1 MKHLKNI
8 ALASVLCAGT
18 CLSAEGQ
25 TVPPA
30 IPSDPEIE
38 ANIQNWLKKMTI
50 EEKIGQMCEITIDVV
65 TDFEAS
71 QKDGFTLDKAK
82 LDTVIG
88 KYKVGSLLNVPLSI
102 AQPKEKWAEAIRQI
116 QELSMK
122 EIGIP
127 CIYGVDQIHGTT
139 YTLDGTLFPQGVNM
153 GATFNRDLVKRE
165 AEISA
170 YETKA
175 GCIPWT
181 YAPVVDLGR
190 DPRWSRMWENYGED
204 CYVNAE
210 MGKASVIGFQG
221 EDPNHIGKYN
231 VAACM
236 KHYMGYGVPV
246 SGKDRTPSSISR
258 SDMRE
263 KHFAPYLAAVRQGAL
278 SVMVNSGVDNGMP
291 FHANREYLT
300 QWLKEDLNWDGLV
313 VTDWADI
320 NNLCTRDHI
329 AATKKEAI
337 KIAINA
343 GIDMSMVPYEVSFCD
358 YLKELVEEGEVPM
371 SRIDD
376 AVARVLRL
384 KYRLGLFDKPYWSTG
399 DYPEFGSKE
408 FADVALQAAEE
419 SEVLLKNEGGIL
431 PLAKGKKILLAGPN
445 ANSMRCLNGGWS
457 YSWQGHRADE
467 CAQAYNTIY
476 EALCNKFGKE
486 NIIYEPGVTY
496 APYKNDNWW
505 EENTP
510 EIDKSVAAAQN
521 ADVII
526 ACIGENSYCET
537 PGNLTDLNLSMNQQN
552 LVKALAA
559 TGKPVILILNEG
571 RPRLIK
577 DIEPLAK
584 AVINVML
591 PGNYGGDALANLLAG
606 DANFSGKMPYTY
618 PKHINALATYDY
630 KPCENIG
637 QMGGNYNYDSVMDI
651 QWPFGFGLSYT
662 TYKYSNLKVDKAQFT
677 ADDELTF
684 TVDVTNTGSVAGKES
699 VLLYSKDLVASSTPD
714 NIRLRNFEK
723 ISLNPGETKTVTMKL
738 KGSDLAFVN
747 YYGKWTLE
755 KGDFKVKCGDQWID
769 LQCTQ
774 TKVWDTPNR

>member
-1 MKHLKNI
+1 MTT
-8 ALASVLCAGT
+8 VMCAGT
-18 CLSAEGQ
+18 IASAVGQ
-25 TVPPA
+25 TAPA
-30 IPSDPEIE
+30 IPSDPVIE
-38 ANIQNWLKKMTI
+38 ANIQQWLKKMTL

-65 TDFEAS
+65 TDFEKS
-71 QKDGFTLDKAK
+71 RDGFTLSEAM

-88 KYKVGSLLNVPLSI
+88 KYKVGSLLNVPLSV
-102 AQPKEKWAEAIRQI
+102 AQKKEVWAKAIRQI
-116 QELSMK
+116 QEKSIK

-127 CIYGVDQIHGTT
+127 CIYGVDEIHGTT

-153 GATFNRDLVKRE
+153 GATFNRALVRRG

-175 GCIPWT
+175 SCVPWT

-190 DPRWSRMWENYGED
+190 DPRWPRMWENYGED
-204 CYVNAE
+204 AYLNTV
-210 MGKASVIGFQG
+210 MGVEAVLGFQG
-221 EDPNHIGKYN
+221 SDPNHIGRYN
-231 VAACM
+231 VAACV

-246 SGKDRTPSSISR
+246 SGKDRTPSAIPR
-258 SDMRE
+258 SELRE
-263 KHFAPYLAAVRQGAL
+263 KHFAPYLAAIRAGAL
-278 SVMVNSGVDNGMP
+278 SVMVNSAVDNGMP
-291 FHANREYLT
+291 FHANKELLT
-300 QWLKEDLNWDGLV
+300 DWLKRDLNWDGLI

-343 GIDMSMVPYEVSFCD
+343 GIDMSMVPYETSFCT

-384 KYRLGLFDKPYWSTG
+384 KYRLGLFDNPYW
-399 DYPEFGSKE
+399 DIAEYDKFGSPE
-408 FADVALQAAEE
+408 HADGALCAAEE
-419 SEVLLKNEGGIL
+419 SEVLLKNDGNLL
-431 PLAKGKKILLAGPN
+431 PLKQGTKILLAGPN

-467 CAQAYNTIY
+467 FAGAYNTIY
-476 EALCNKFGKE
+476 EALCNKFGKD
-486 NIIYEPGVTY
+486 NITYEPGVTY

-505 EENTP
+505 EENP
-510 EIDKSVAAAQN
+510 AEIEKAVAAAAN

-537 PGNLTDLNLSMNQQN
+537 PGNLNDLTLSANQRN

-559 TGKPVILILNEG
+559 TGKPVILVLNEG
-571 RPRLIK
+571 RPRIIN

-584 AVINVML
+584 AVVHVML

-606 DANFSGKMPYTY
+606 DVNFSGKLPYTY
-618 PKHINALATYDY
+618 PKYINSLATYDY
-630 KPCENIG
+630 KPCENVG
-637 QMGGNYNYDSVMDI
+637 QMAGNYNYDAVMDV

-662 TYKYSNLKVDKAQFT
+662 SYAYSNLKVDKSSFAPGDVIT
-677 ADDELTF
+677 VS
-684 TVDVTNTGSVAGKES
+684 VDVTNTGSVEGKES
-699 VLLYSKDLVASSTPD
+699 VLLYSSDLVASSTPD
-714 NIRLRNFEK
+714 IKRLRGFDK
-723 ISLNPGETKTVTMKL
+723 ISLKPGETKTVTLKL
-738 KGSDLAFVN
+738 AADDLAFVG
-747 YYGKWTLE
+747 YDGLWRLE
-755 KGDFKVKCGDQWID
+755 KGDFVLACGGKTVTVT
-769 LQCTQ
+769 CTD
-774 TKVWDTPNR
+774 TKVWNTPNR

>member
-1 MKHLKNI
+1 MNNI
-8 ALASVLCAGT
+8 RNLAMASMVCAGS
-18 CLSAEGQ
+18 LAGMAQ
-25 TVPPA
+25 PAPA
-30 IPSDPEIE
+30 ISADPVIE
-38 ANIQNWLKKMTI
+38 AHIQEWLKKMTL
-50 EEKIGQMCEITIDVV
+50 EEKIGQMCEITVDVV
-65 TDFEAS
+65 TDFPGS
-71 QKDGFTLDKAK
+71 KDGFKLSEAM

-88 KYKVGSLLNVPLSI
+88 KYKVGSILNVPLSV
-102 AQPKEKWAEAIRQI
+102 AQKKEVWEAAIKQI
-116 QELSMK
+116 QEKSMK

-153 GATFNRDLVKRE
+153 GATFNRSLVRRG

-190 DPRWSRMWENYGED
+190 DPRWPRMWENYGED

-210 MGKASVIGFQG
+210 MGVEAVKGFQG
-221 EDPNHIGKYN
+221 DDPNHIGEYN

-263 KHFAPYLAAVRQGAL
+263 KHFAPFLAAVRAGAL
-278 SVMVNSGVDNGMP
+278 SVMVNSGVDNCMP
-291 FHANREYLT
+291 FHANRELLT
-300 QWLKEDLNWDGLV
+300 EWLKEDLNWDGMI

-329 AATKKEAI
+329 AATKKEAV

-358 YLKELVEEGEVPM
+358 YLKELVQEGEVPM

-384 KYRLGLFDKPYWSTG
+384 KYRLGLFENPYW
-399 DYPEFGSKE
+399 DIKKYDKFGSKE
-408 FADVALQAAEE
+408 FAAEALQAAEE
-419 SEVLLKNEGGIL
+419 SEVLLKNEGNIL
-431 PLAKGKKILLAGPN
+431 PLAKGIKILLAGPN

-467 CAQAYNTIY
+467 FAGAYNTIY
-476 EALCNKFGKE
+476 EALCNKYGKE

-505 EENTP
+505 EENQP
-510 EIDKSVAAAQN
+510 EIEKSVAAASR

-537 PGNLTDLNLSMNQQN
+537 PGNLSNLTMSENQRN

-559 TGKPVILILNEG
+559 TGKPVILILNQG
-571 RPRLIK
+571 RPRIIS
-577 DIEPLAK
+577 DIVPLAK

-606 DANFSGKMPYTY
+606 DANFSGKMPFTY
-618 PKHINALATYDY
+618 PKYINALANYDY
-630 KPCENIG
+630 KPCENMG
-637 QMGGNYNYDSVMDI
+637 QMGGNYNYDSVMDV
-651 QWPFGFGLSYT
+651 QWNFGDGLSYT
-662 TYKYSNLKVDKAQFT
+662 TYNYSNLKIDKTSFT
-677 ADDELTF
+677 ADDVLTVS
-684 TVDVTNTGSVAGKES
+684 VDVTNTGKVAGKES

-723 ISLNPGETKTVTMKL
+723 VALNPGETKTVTMQL
-738 KGSDLAFVN
+738 KGSDLAFVG
-747 YYGKWTLE
+747 YDGKWRLE
-755 KGDFKVKCGDQWID
+755 KGDFTIKCGGQTLDIN
-769 LQCTQ
+769 CTE

>member
-1 MKHLKNI
+1 MNNI
-8 ALASVLCAGT
+8 RNLAMASMVCAGS
-18 CLSAEGQ
+18 LAGMAQ
-25 TVPPA
+25 PAPA
-30 IPSDPEIE
+30 ISADPVIE
-38 ANIQNWLKKMTI
+38 AHIQEWLKKMTL
-50 EEKIGQMCEITIDVV
+50 EEKIGQMCEITVDVV
-65 TDFEAS
+65 TDFPGS
-71 QKDGFTLDKAK
+71 KDGFKLSEAM

-88 KYKVGSLLNVPLSI
+88 KYKVGSILNVPLSV
-102 AQPKEKWAEAIRQI
+102 AQKKEVWAAAIKQI
-116 QELSMK
+116 QEKSMK

-153 GATFNRDLVKRE
+153 GATFNRSLVRRG

-190 DPRWSRMWENYGED
+190 DPRWPRMWENYGED

-210 MGKASVIGFQG
+210 MGKASVKGFQG
-221 EDPNHIGKYN
+221 DDPNHIGEYN

-263 KHFAPYLAAVRQGAL
+263 KHFAPFLAAVRAGAL

-291 FHANREYLT
+291 FHANRELLT
-300 QWLKEDLNWDGLV
+300 EWLKEDLNWDGMI

-329 AATKKEAI
+329 AATKKEAV

-358 YLKELVEEGEVPM
+358 YLKELVQEGEVPM

-384 KYRLGLFDKPYWSTG
+384 KYRLGLFENPYW
-399 DYPEFGSKE
+399 DIKKYNKFGSEE
-408 FADVALQAAEE
+408 FARVALQAAEE
-419 SEVLLKNEGGIL
+419 SEVLLKNEGNIL
-431 PLAKGKKILLAGPN
+431 PLAKGTKILLAGPN

-457 YSWQGHRADE
+457 YSWQGHLADQ
-467 CAQAYNTIY
+467 CAGAYNTIY
-476 EALCNKFGKE
+476 ESLCNKYGKE

-505 EENTP
+505 EENQP
-510 EIDKSVAAAQN
+510 EIEKSVAAASR

-537 PGNLTDLNLSMNQQN
+537 PGNLTNLTMSENQRN

-559 TGKPVILILNEG
+559 TGKPVILILNQG
-571 RPRLIK
+571 RPRIIN
-577 DIEPLAK
+577 DIVPLAK
-584 AVINVML
+584 AVVNVML
-591 PGNYGGDALANLLAG
+591 PSNYGGDALANLLAG
-606 DANFSGKMPYTY
+606 DANFSAKMPFTY
-618 PKHINALATYDY
+618 PKYINALANYDY
-630 KPCENIG
+630 KPCENMG
-637 QMGGNYNYDSVMDI
+637 QMGGNYNYDSVMDV
-651 QWPFGFGLSYT
+651 QWNFGDGLSYT
-662 TYKYSNLKVDKAQFT
+662 TYNYSNLKIDKTSFT
-677 ADDELTF
+677 ADDVLTVS
-684 TVDVTNTGSVAGKES
+684 VDVTNTGKVAGKES

-723 ISLNPGETKTVTMKL
+723 IELNPGETKTVTMQL
-738 KGSDLAFVN
+738 KGSDLAFVG
-747 YYGKWTLE
+747 YDGKWRLE
-755 KGDFKVKCGDQWID
+755 KGDFTIKCGGQTLDIN
-769 LQCTQ
+769 CTE

>member
-384 KYRLGLFDKPYWSTG
+384 KYRLGLFDKPYWSTE
-399 DYPEFGSKE
+399 DYPKFGSEE
-408 FADVALQAAEE
+408 FAKVALQAAEE
-419 SEVLLKNEGGIL
+419 SEVLLKNEEGIL

-537 PGNLTDLNLSMNQQN
+537 PGNLTDLELSANQQN
-552 LVKALAA
+552 LVKALAE

-606 DANFSGKMPYTY
+606 DANFSAKMPYTY
-618 PKHINALATYDY
+618 PRHINALATYDY

-723 ISLNPGETKTVTMKL
+723 VSLNPGETKTVTIKL

>member
-1 MKHLKNI
+1 MKNFKKL
-8 ALASVLCAGT
+8 ALASVLCTGVCLTAG
-18 CLSAEGQ
+18 GQ
-25 TVPPA
+25 KPAPA
-30 IPSDPEIE
+30 IPSDPVIE
-38 ANIQNWLKKMTI
+38 AHIQKWLKKMTL

-65 TDFEAS
+65 SDFEAS
-71 QKDGFTLDKAK
+71 KKNGFTLNPAM

-88 KYKVGSLLNVPLSI
+88 KYKVGSLLNVPLSV
-102 AQPKEKWAEAIRQI
+102 AQKKEKWAEAIKQI
-116 QELSMK
+116 QDLSMK

-139 YTLDGTLFPQGVNM
+139 YTLDGTMFPQGINM
-153 GATFNRDLVKRE
+153 GAAFNRELTEK
-165 AEISA
+165 AAAISA

-210 MGKASVIGFQG
+210 MGKASVRGFQG
-221 EDPNHIGKYN
+221 SDPNHIGEYN

-263 KHFAPYLAAVRQGAL
+263 KHFAPFLAAIRQGAL
-278 SVMVNSGVDNGMP
+278 SVMVNSGVDNGIP
-291 FHANREYLT
+291 FHANRELLT
-300 QWLKEDLNWDGLV
+300 EWLKEDLNWDGMI

-329 AATKKEAI
+329 AATKKEAV

-358 YLKELVEEGEVPM
+358 YLKELVLEGEVPM

-384 KYRLGLFDKPYWSTG
+384 KYRLGLFENPYW
-399 DYPEFGSKE
+399 DIKKYNKFGSEE
-408 FADVALQAAEE
+408 FARVALQAAEE
-419 SEVLLKNEGGIL
+419 SEVLLKNEGNIL
-431 PLAKGKKILLAGPN
+431 PLAKGTKILLAGPN

-457 YSWQGHRADE
+457 YSWQGHLADQ
-467 CAQAYNTIY
+467 CAGVYNTIY
-476 EALCNKFGKE
+476 ESLCNKYGKE

-505 EENTP
+505 EENQP
-510 EIDKSVAAAQN
+510 EIEKSVAAASR

-537 PGNLTDLNLSMNQQN
+537 PGNLTNLTMSENQRN

-559 TGKPVILILNEG
+559 TGKPVILILNQG
-571 RPRLIK
+571 RPRIIN
-577 DIEPLAK
+577 DIVPLAK

-606 DANFSGKMPYTY
+606 DANFSGKMPFTY
-618 PKHINALATYDY
+618 PKYINALANYDY
-630 KPCENIG
+630 KPCENMG
-637 QMGGNYNYDSVMDI
+637 QMGGNYNYDSVMDV
-651 QWPFGFGLSYT
+651 QWNFGDGLSYT
-662 TYKYSNLKVDKAQFT
+662 TYNYSNLKIDKTSFT
-677 ADDELTF
+677 ADDVLTVS
-684 TVDVTNTGSVAGKES
+684 VDVTNTGKVAGKES

-723 ISLNPGETKTVTMKL
+723 IELNPGETKTVTMQL
-738 KGSDLAFVN
+738 KGSDLAFVG
-747 YYGKWTLE
+747 YDGKWRLE
-755 KGDFKVKCGDQWID
+755 KGDFKLKCGNQWTDI
-769 LQCTQ
+769 QCSE
-774 TKVWDTPNR
+774 TKIWDTPNK

>member
-1 MKHLKNI
+1 MKNFKKL
-8 ALASVLCAGT
+8 ALASVLCTGV
-18 CLSAEGQ
+18 CLTSGGQ
-25 TVPPA
+25 KPAPA
-30 IPSDPEIE
+30 IPSDPVIE
-38 ANIQNWLKKMTI
+38 AHIQEWLKKMTL

-65 TDFEAS
+65 SDFEAS
-71 QKDGFTLDKAK
+71 KKNGFTLNPAM

-88 KYKVGSLLNVPLSI
+88 KYKVGSLLNVPLSV
-102 AQPKEKWAEAIRQI
+102 AQKKEKWAEAIKQI
-116 QELSMK
+116 QDLSMK

-139 YTLDGTLFPQGVNM
+139 YTLDGTMFPQGINM
-153 GATFNRDLVKRE
+153 GAAFNRELTEK
-165 AEISA
+165 AAAISA

-210 MGKASVIGFQG
+210 MGKASVRGFQG
-221 EDPNHIGKYN
+221 SDPNHIGEYN

-263 KHFAPYLAAVRQGAL
+263 KHFAPFLAAIRQGAL
-278 SVMVNSGVDNGMP
+278 SVMVNSGVDNGVP
-291 FHANREYLT
+291 FHANRELLT
-300 QWLKEDLNWDGLV
+300 EWLKEDLNWDGMI

-329 AATKKEAI
+329 AATKKEAV

-358 YLKELVEEGEVPM
+358 YLKELVQEGEVPM

-384 KYRLGLFDKPYWSTG
+384 KYRLGLFENPYW
-399 DYPEFGSKE
+399 DIKKYNKFGSEE
-408 FADVALQAAEE
+408 FARVALQAAEE
-419 SEVLLKNEGGIL
+419 SEVLLKNEGNIL
-431 PLAKGKKILLAGPN
+431 PLAKGTKILLAGPN

-457 YSWQGHRADE
+457 YSWQGHLADQ
-467 CAQAYNTIY
+467 CAGAYNTIY
-476 EALCNKFGKE
+476 ESLCNKYGKE

-505 EENTP
+505 EENQP
-510 EIDKSVAAAQN
+510 EIEKSVAAASR

-537 PGNLTDLNLSMNQQN
+537 PGNLTNLTMSENQRN

-559 TGKPVILILNEG
+559 TGKPVILILNQG
-571 RPRLIK
+571 RPRIIN
-577 DIEPLAK
+577 DIVPLAK
-584 AVINVML
+584 AVVNVML
-591 PGNYGGDALANLLAG
+591 PSNYGGDALANLLAG
-606 DANFSGKMPYTY
+606 DANFSGKMPFTY
-618 PKHINALATYDY
+618 PKYINALANYDY
-630 KPCENIG
+630 KPCENMG
-637 QMGGNYNYDSVMDI
+637 QMGGNYNYDSVMDV
-651 QWPFGFGLSYT
+651 QWEFGFGLSYT
-662 TYKYSNLKVDKAQFT
+662 TYSYSNLKVDKTSFT
-677 ADDELTF
+677 ADDVLTVS
-684 TVDVTNTGSVAGKES
+684 VDVTNTGKVAGKES

-723 ISLNPGETKTVTMKL
+723 IELNPGETKTVTMQL
-738 KGSDLAFVN
+738 KGSDLAFVG
-747 YYGKWTLE
+747 YDGKWRLE
-755 KGDFKVKCGDQWID
+755 KGDFKLKCGNQWTDI
-769 LQCTQ
+769 QCSE
-774 TKVWDTPNR
+774 TKVWDTPNK

>member
-1 MKHLKNI
+1 
-8 ALASVLCAGT
+8 
-18 CLSAEGQ
+18 
-25 TVPPA
+25 
-30 IPSDPEIE
+30 
-38 ANIQNWLKKMTI
+38 
-50 EEKIGQMCEITIDVV
+50 
-65 TDFEAS
+65 
-71 QKDGFTLDKAK
+71 
-82 LDTVIG
+82 
-88 KYKVGSLLNVPLSI
+88 
-102 AQPKEKWAEAIRQI
+102 
-116 QELSMK
+116 
-122 EIGIP
+122 
-127 CIYGVDQIHGTT
+127 
-139 YTLDGTLFPQGVNM
+139 
-153 GATFNRDLVKRE
+153 
-165 AEISA
+165 
-170 YETKA
+170 
-175 GCIPWT
+175 
-181 YAPVVDLGR
+181 
-190 DPRWSRMWENYGED
+190 
-204 CYVNAE
+204 
-210 MGKASVIGFQG
+210 
-221 EDPNHIGKYN
+221 
-231 VAACM
+231 
-236 KHYMGYGVPV
+236 
-246 SGKDRTPSSISR
+246 
-258 SDMRE
+258 MRE
-263 KHFAPYLAAVRQGAL
+263 KHFAPYLEAVRQGAL

-291 FHANREYLT
+291 FHANKEYLT
-300 QWLKEDLNWDGLV
+300 KWLKEDLNWDGMI

-329 AATKKEAI
+329 AASKKEAI

-384 KYRLGLFDKPYWSTG
+384 KYRLGLFDKPYWSTE
-399 DYPEFGSKE
+399 DYPKFGSEE
-408 FADVALQAAEE
+408 FAQVALQAAEE

-510 EIDKSVAAAQN
+510 EIEKSVEAARN

-526 ACIGENSYCET
+526 VCIGENSYCET
-537 PGNLTDLNLSMNQQN
+537 PGNLTDLNLSTNQQN
-552 LVKALAA
+552 LVKALAE
-559 TGKPVILILNEG
+559 TGKPIILILNEG

-584 AVINVML
+584 AVVNIML

-606 DANFSGKMPYTY
+606 DANFSAKMPYTY

-662 TYKYSNLKVDKAQFT
+662 TYKYSNLKVDKPQFT
-677 ADDELTF
+677 ANDVLTF
-684 TVDVTNTGSVAGKES
+684 SVDVTNTGSMAGKES

-723 ISLNPGETKTVTMKL
+723 ISLNPGETKTVTMTL

-747 YYGKWTLE
+747 YYGQWTLE

-774 TKVWDTPNR
+774 TKVWDTPNK

>member
-1 MKHLKNI
+1 MYWCLPDSRRTK
-8 ALASVLCAGT
+8 AG
-18 CLSAEGQ
+18 SGYS
-25 TVPPA
+25 
-30 IPSDPEIE
+30 SDPVIE
-38 ANIQNWLKKMTI
+38 AHIQEWLKKMTL

-65 TDFEAS
+65 SDFEAS
-71 QKDGFTLDKAK
+71 KKNGFTLNPAM

-88 KYKVGSLLNVPLSI
+88 KYKVGSLLNVPLSV
-102 AQPKEKWAEAIRQI
+102 AQKKEKWAEAIKQI
-116 QELSMK
+116 QDLSMK

-139 YTLDGTLFPQGVNM
+139 YTLDGTMFPQGINM
-153 GATFNRDLVKRE
+153 GAAFNRELTEK
-165 AEISA
+165 AAAISA

-210 MGKASVIGFQG
+210 MGKASVRGFQG
-221 EDPNHIGKYN
+221 SDPNHIGEYN

-263 KHFAPYLAAVRQGAL
+263 KHFAPFLAAIRQGAL
-278 SVMVNSGVDNGMP
+278 SVMVNSGVDNGIP
-291 FHANREYLT
+291 FHANRELLT
-300 QWLKEDLNWDGLV
+300 EWLKEDLNWDGMI

-329 AATKKEAI
+329 AATKKEAV

-358 YLKELVEEGEVPM
+358 YLKELVQEGEVPM

-384 KYRLGLFDKPYWSTG
+384 KYRLGLFENPYW
-399 DYPEFGSKE
+399 DIKKYNKFGSEE
-408 FADVALQAAEE
+408 FARVALQAAEE
-419 SEVLLKNEGGIL
+419 SEVLLKNEGNIL
-431 PLAKGKKILLAGPN
+431 PLAKGTKILLAGPN

-457 YSWQGHRADE
+457 YSWQGHLADQ
-467 CAQAYNTIY
+467 CAGAYNTIY
-476 EALCNKFGKE
+476 ESLCNKYGKE

-505 EENTP
+505 EENQP
-510 EIDKSVAAAQN
+510 EIEKSVAAASR

-537 PGNLTDLNLSMNQQN
+537 PGNLTNLTMSENQRN

-559 TGKPVILILNEG
+559 TGKPVILILNQG
-571 RPRLIK
+571 RPRIIN
-577 DIEPLAK
+577 DIVPLAK
-584 AVINVML
+584 AVVNVML
-591 PGNYGGDALANLLAG
+591 PSNYGGDALANLLAG
-606 DANFSGKMPYTY
+606 DANFSGKMPFTY
-618 PKHINALATYDY
+618 PKHINALANYDY
-630 KPCENIG
+630 KPCENMG
-637 QMGGNYNYDSVMDI
+637 QMGGNYNYDSVMDV
-651 QWPFGFGLSYT
+651 QWEFGFGLSYT
-662 TYKYSNLKVDKAQFT
+662 TYSYSNLKVDKTSFT
-677 ADDELTF
+677 ADDVLTVS
-684 TVDVTNTGSVAGKES
+684 VDVTNTGKVAGKES

-723 ISLNPGETKTVTMKL
+723 IELNPGETKTVTMQL
-738 KGSDLAFVN
+738 KGSDLAFVG
-747 YYGKWTLE
+747 YDGKWRLE
-755 KGDFKVKCGDQWID
+755 TGDFKLKCGNQWTDI
-769 LQCTQ
+769 QCSE
-774 TKVWDTPNR
+774 TKVWDTPNK

>member
-1 MKHLKNI
+1 MTT
-8 ALASVLCAGT
+8 VMCAGAIA
-18 CLSAEGQ
+18 SAVGQ
-25 TVPPA
+25 TAPA
-30 IPSDPEIE
+30 IPSDPVIE
-38 ANIQNWLKKMTI
+38 ANIQQWLKKMTL

-65 TDFEAS
+65 TDFEKS
-71 QKDGFTLDKAK
+71 RDGFTLSEAM

-88 KYKVGSLLNVPLSI
+88 KYKVGSLLNVPLSV
-102 AQPKEKWAEAIRQI
+102 AQKKEVWAKAIRQI
-116 QELSMK
+116 QEKSMK

-127 CIYGVDQIHGTT
+127 CIYGVDEIHGTT

-153 GATFNRDLVKRE
+153 GATFNRALVRRG

-175 GCIPWT
+175 SCVPWT

-190 DPRWSRMWENYGED
+190 DPRWPRMWENYGED
-204 CYVNAE
+204 AYLNTV
-210 MGKASVIGFQG
+210 MGVEAVLGFQG
-221 EDPNHIGKYN
+221 SDPNHIGRYN
-231 VAACM
+231 VAACV

-246 SGKDRTPSSISR
+246 SGKDRTPSAIPR
-258 SDMRE
+258 SELRE
-263 KHFAPYLAAVRQGAL
+263 KHFAPYLAAIRAGAL
-278 SVMVNSGVDNGMP
+278 SVMVNSAVDNGMP
-291 FHANREYLT
+291 FHANKELLT
-300 QWLKEDLNWDGLV
+300 DWLKRDLNWDGLI

-343 GIDMSMVPYEVSFCD
+343 GIDMSMVPYETSFCT

-384 KYRLGLFDKPYWSTG
+384 KYRLGLFDNPYW
-399 DYPEFGSKE
+399 DIAEYDKFGSPE
-408 FADVALQAAEE
+408 HAAEALRAAEE
-419 SEVLLKNEGGIL
+419 SEVLLKNDGNLL
-431 PLAKGKKILLAGPN
+431 PLKQGTKILLAGPN

-467 CAQAYNTIY
+467 FAGAYNTIY
-476 EALCNKFGKE
+476 EALCNKFGKD
-486 NIIYEPGVTY
+486 NITYEPGVTY

-505 EENTP
+505 EENP
-510 EIDKSVAAAQN
+510 AEIEKAVAAAAN

-537 PGNLTDLNLSMNQQN
+537 PGNLNDLTLSANQRN

-559 TGKPVILILNEG
+559 TGKPVILVLNEG
-571 RPRLIK
+571 RPRIIN

-584 AVINVML
+584 AVVHVML

-606 DANFSGKMPYTY
+606 DVNFSGKLPYTY
-618 PKHINALATYDY
+618 PKYINSLATYDY
-630 KPCENIG
+630 KPCENVG
-637 QMGGNYNYDSVMDI
+637 QMAGNYNYDAVMDV

-662 TYKYSNLKVDKAQFT
+662 SYAYSNLKVDKYSFAPGDVIT
-677 ADDELTF
+677 VS
-684 TVDVTNTGSVAGKES
+684 VDVTNTGSVEGKES
-699 VLLYSKDLVASSTPD
+699 VLLYSSDLVASSTPD
-714 NIRLRNFEK
+714 IKRLRGFDK
-723 ISLNPGETKTVTMKL
+723 ISLKPGETKTVTLKL
-738 KGSDLAFVN
+738 AADDLAFVG
-747 YYGKWTLE
+747 YDGLWRLE
-755 KGDFKVKCGDQWID
+755 KGDFVLACGGKTVTVT
-769 LQCTQ
+769 CTD
-774 TKVWDTPNR
+774 TKVWNTPNR

>member
-1 MKHLKNI
+1 MTT
-8 ALASVLCAGT
+8 VMCAGAIA
-18 CLSAEGQ
+18 SAVGQ
-25 TVPPA
+25 TAPA
-30 IPSDPEIE
+30 IPSDPVIE
-38 ANIQNWLKKMTI
+38 ANIQQWLKKMTL

-65 TDFEAS
+65 TDFEKS
-71 QKDGFTLDKAK
+71 RDGFTLSEAM

-88 KYKVGSLLNVPLSI
+88 KYKVGSLLNVPLSV
-102 AQPKEKWAEAIRQI
+102 AQKKKVWAKAIRQI
-116 QELSMK
+116 QEKSMK

-127 CIYGVDQIHGTT
+127 CIYGVDEIHGTT

-153 GATFNRDLVKRE
+153 GATFNRTLVRRG

-175 GCIPWT
+175 SCVPWT

-190 DPRWSRMWENYGED
+190 DPRWPRMWENYGED
-204 CYVNAE
+204 AYLNTV
-210 MGKASVIGFQG
+210 MGVEAVLGFQG
-221 EDPNHIGKYN
+221 SDPNHIGRYN
-231 VAACM
+231 VAACV

-246 SGKDRTPSSISR
+246 SGKDRTPSAIPR
-258 SDMRE
+258 SELRE
-263 KHFAPYLAAVRQGAL
+263 KHFAPYLAAIRAGAL
-278 SVMVNSGVDNGMP
+278 SVMVNSAVDNGMP
-291 FHANREYLT
+291 FHANKELLT
-300 QWLKEDLNWDGLV
+300 DWLKRDLNWDGLI

-343 GIDMSMVPYEVSFCD
+343 GIDMSMVPYETSFCT

-384 KYRLGLFDKPYWSTG
+384 KYRLGLFDNPYW
-399 DYPEFGSKE
+399 DIAEYDKFGSPE
-408 FADVALQAAEE
+408 HAAEALRAAEE
-419 SEVLLKNEGGIL
+419 SEVLLKNDGNLL
-431 PLAKGKKILLAGPN
+431 PLKQGTKILLAGPN

-467 CAQAYNTIY
+467 FAGAYNTIY
-476 EALCNKFGKE
+476 EALCNKFGKD
-486 NIIYEPGVTY
+486 NITYEPGVTY

-505 EENTP
+505 EENP
-510 EIDKSVAAAQN
+510 VEIEKAVAAAAN

-537 PGNLTDLNLSMNQQN
+537 PGNLNDLTLSANQRN

-559 TGKPVILILNEG
+559 TGKPVILVLNEG
-571 RPRLIK
+571 RPRIIN

-584 AVINVML
+584 AVVHVML

-606 DANFSGKMPYTY
+606 DVNFSGKLPYTY
-618 PKHINALATYDY
+618 PKYINSLATYDY
-630 KPCENIG
+630 KPCENVG
-637 QMGGNYNYDSVMDI
+637 QMAGNYNYDAVMDV

-662 TYKYSNLKVDKAQFT
+662 SYAYSNLKVDKSSFAPGDVIT
-677 ADDELTF
+677 VS
-684 TVDVTNTGSVAGKES
+684 VDVTNTGSVEGKES
-699 VLLYSKDLVASSTPD
+699 VLLYSSDLVASSTPD
-714 NIRLRNFEK
+714 IKRLRGFDK
-723 ISLNPGETKTVTMKL
+723 ISLKPGETKTVTLKL
-738 KGSDLAFVN
+738 AADDLAFVG
-747 YYGKWTLE
+747 YDGLWRLE
-755 KGDFKVKCGDQWID
+755 KGDFVLACGGKTVTVT
-769 LQCTQ
+769 CTD
-774 TKVWDTPNR
+774 TKVWNTPNR

>member
-1 MKHLKNI
+1 MKNFKKL
-8 ALASVLCAGT
+8 ALASVLCTGVCLTAG
-18 CLSAEGQ
+18 GQ
-25 TVPPA
+25 KPAPA
-30 IPSDPEIE
+30 IPSDPVIE
-38 ANIQNWLKKMTI
+38 AHIQEWLKKMTL

-65 TDFEAS
+65 SDFEAS
-71 QKDGFTLDKAK
+71 KKNGFTLNPAM

-88 KYKVGSLLNVPLSI
+88 KYKVGSLLNVPLSV
-102 AQPKEKWAEAIRQI
+102 AQKKEKWAEAIKQI
-116 QELSMK
+116 QDLSMK

-139 YTLDGTLFPQGVNM
+139 YTLDGTMFPQGINM
-153 GATFNRDLVKRE
+153 GAAFNRELTEK
-165 AEISA
+165 AAAISA

-210 MGKASVIGFQG
+210 MGKASVRGFQG
-221 EDPNHIGKYN
+221 SDPNHIGEYN

-263 KHFAPYLAAVRQGAL
+263 KHFAPFLAAIRQEAL

-291 FHANREYLT
+291 FHANRELLT
-300 QWLKEDLNWDGLV
+300 EWLKEDLNWDGMI

-329 AATKKEAI
+329 AATKKEAV

-358 YLKELVEEGEVPM
+358 YLKELVQEGEVPM

-384 KYRLGLFDKPYWSTG
+384 KYRLGLFENPYW
-399 DYPEFGSKE
+399 DIKKYDKFGSKE
-408 FADVALQAAEE
+408 FAAEALQAAEE
-419 SEVLLKNEGGIL
+419 SEVLLKNEGNIL
-431 PLAKGKKILLAGPN
+431 PLAKGTKILLAGPN

-467 CAQAYNTIY
+467 FAGAYNTIY
-476 EALCNKFGKE
+476 EALCNKYGKE

-505 EENTP
+505 EENQP
-510 EIDKSVAAAQN
+510 EIEKSVAAASR

-537 PGNLTDLNLSMNQQN
+537 PGNLTNLTMSENQRN

-559 TGKPVILILNEG
+559 TGKPVILILNQG
-571 RPRLIK
+571 RPRIIN
-577 DIEPLAK
+577 DIVPLAK
-584 AVINVML
+584 AVVNVML
-591 PGNYGGDALANLLAG
+591 PSNYGGDALANLLAG
-606 DANFSGKMPYTY
+606 DANFSGKMPFTY
-618 PKHINALATYDY
+618 PKQINALANYDY
-630 KPCENIG
+630 KPCENMG
-637 QMGGNYNYDSVMDI
+637 QMGGNYNYDSVMDV
-651 QWPFGFGLSYT
+651 QWEFGFGLSYT
-662 TYKYSNLKVDKAQFT
+662 TYSYSNLKVDKTSFT
-677 ADDELTF
+677 ADDVLT
-684 TVDVTNTGSVAGKES
+684 VSVAVTNTGKVTGKES

-723 ISLNPGETKTVTMKL
+723 IELNPGETKTVTMQL
-738 KGSDLAFVN
+738 KGSDLAFVG
-747 YYGKWTLE
+747 YDGKWRLE
-755 KGDFKVKCGDQWID
+755 KGDFKLKCGNQWTDI
-769 LQCTQ
+769 QCSE
-774 TKVWDTPNR
+774 TKVWDTPNK

>member
-1 MKHLKNI
+1 MKNFKKL
-8 ALASVLCAGT
+8 ALASVLCTGV
-18 CLSAEGQ
+18 CLTVGGQ
-25 TVPPA
+25 KPAPA
-30 IPSDPEIE
+30 IPSDPVIE
-38 ANIQNWLKKMTI
+38 AHIQEWLKKMTL

-65 TDFEAS
+65 SDFEAS
-71 QKDGFTLDKAK
+71 KKNGFTLNPAM

-88 KYKVGSLLNVPLSI
+88 KYKVGSLLNVPLSV
-102 AQPKEKWAEAIRQI
+102 AQKKEKWAEAIKQI
-116 QELSMK
+116 QDLSMK

-139 YTLDGTLFPQGVNM
+139 YTLDGTMFPQGINM
-153 GATFNRDLVKRE
+153 GAAFNRELTEK
-165 AEISA
+165 AAAISA

-210 MGKASVIGFQG
+210 MGKASVRGFQG
-221 EDPNHIGKYN
+221 SDPNHIGEYN

-263 KHFAPYLAAVRQGAL
+263 KHFAPFLAAIRQGAL
-278 SVMVNSGVDNGMP
+278 SVMVNSGVDNGVP
-291 FHANREYLT
+291 FHANRELLT
-300 QWLKEDLNWDGLV
+300 EWLKEDLNWDGMI

-329 AATKKEAI
+329 AATKKEAV

-358 YLKELVEEGEVPM
+358 YLKELVQEGEVPM

-384 KYRLGLFDKPYWSTG
+384 KYRLGLFENPYW
-399 DYPEFGSKE
+399 DIKKYNKFGSEE
-408 FADVALQAAEE
+408 FARVALQAAEE
-419 SEVLLKNEGGIL
+419 SEVLLKNEGNIL
-431 PLAKGKKILLAGPN
+431 PLAKGTKILLAGPN

-457 YSWQGHRADE
+457 YSWQGHLADQ
-467 CAQAYNTIY
+467 CAGAYNTIY
-476 EALCNKFGKE
+476 ESLCNKYGKE

-505 EENTP
+505 EENQP
-510 EIDKSVAAAQN
+510 EIEKSVAAASR

-537 PGNLTDLNLSMNQQN
+537 PGNLTNLTMSENQRN

-559 TGKPVILILNEG
+559 TGKPVILILNQG
-571 RPRLIK
+571 RPRIIN
-577 DIEPLAK
+577 DIVPLAK
-584 AVINVML
+584 AVVNVML
-591 PGNYGGDALANLLAG
+591 PSNYGGDALANLLAG
-606 DANFSGKMPYTY
+606 DANFSGKMPFTY
-618 PKHINALATYDY
+618 PKHINALANYDY
-630 KPCENIG
+630 KPCENMG
-637 QMGGNYNYDSVMDI
+637 QMGGNYNYDSVMDV
-651 QWPFGFGLSYT
+651 QWEFGFGLSYT
-662 TYKYSNLKVDKAQFT
+662 TYSYSNLKVDKTSFT
-677 ADDELTF
+677 ADDVLTVS
-684 TVDVTNTGSVAGKES
+684 VDVTNTGKVAGKES

-723 ISLNPGETKTVTMKL
+723 IELNPGETKTVTMQL
-738 KGSDLAFVN
+738 KGSDLAFVG
-747 YYGKWTLE
+747 YDGKWRLE
-755 KGDFKVKCGDQWID
+755 KGDFKLKCGNQWTDI
-769 LQCTQ
+769 QCS
-774 TKVWDTPNR
+774 

>member
-1 MKHLKNI
+1 MKNI
-8 ALASVLCAGT
+8 SKLALASVFCAGA
-18 CLSAEGQ
+18 CLSAGAQ
-25 TVPPA
+25 NVPPA
-30 IPSDPEIE
+30 IPSDPVIE
-38 ANIQNWLKKMTI
+38 ANIQEWLQKMTL

-71 QKDGFTLDKAK
+71 MKHGFVLDKAK

-102 AQPKEKWAEAIRQI
+102 AQPKEKWAEAIKQI

-139 YTLDGTLFPQGVNM
+139 YTLGGTFFPQGVNM
-153 GATFNRDLVKRE
+153 GASFNRDLVKRE

-221 EDPNHIGKYN
+221 EDPNHIGPN
-231 VAACM
+231 HVAACM

-263 KHFAPYLAAVRQGAL
+263 KHFAPYLEAVRQGAL

-291 FHANREYLT
+291 FHANKEYLT
-300 QWLKEDLNWDGLV
+300 KWLKEDLNWDGMI

-384 KYRLGLFDKPYWSTG
+384 KYRLGLFDKPYWSTE
-399 DYPEFGSKE
+399 DYPKFGSEE
-408 FADVALQAAEE
+408 FAQVALQAAEE

-476 EALCNKFGKE
+476 EALCYKFGKE

-510 EIDKSVAAAQN
+510 EIEKSVEAARN

-537 PGNLTDLNLSMNQQN
+537 PGNLTDLNLSTNQQN
-552 LVKALAA
+552 LVKALAE
-559 TGKPVILILNEG
+559 TGKPIILILNEG

-584 AVINVML
+584 AVVNIML

-606 DANFSGKMPYTY
+606 DANFSAKMPYTY

-662 TYKYSNLKVDKAQFT
+662 TYKYSNLKVDKPQFT

-723 ISLNPGETKTVTMKL
+723 ISLNPGETKTVTMTL

-747 YYGKWTLE
+747 YYGQWTLE

>member
-1 MKHLKNI
+1 MKNI
-8 ALASVLCAGT
+8 SKLALASVFCAGA
-18 CLSAEGQ
+18 CLSAGAQ
-25 TVPPA
+25 NVPPA
-30 IPSDPEIE
+30 IPSDPVIE
-38 ANIQNWLKKMTI
+38 ANIQEWLQKMTL

-71 QKDGFTLDKAK
+71 MKHGFVLDKAK

-102 AQPKEKWAEAIRQI
+102 AQPKEKWAEAIKQI

-139 YTLDGTLFPQGVNM
+139 YTLGGTFFPQGVNM
-153 GATFNRDLVKRE
+153 GASFNRDLVKRE

-221 EDPNHIGKYN
+221 EDPNHIGPN
-231 VAACM
+231 HVAACM

-263 KHFAPYLAAVRQGAL
+263 KHFAPYLEAVRQGAL

-291 FHANREYLT
+291 FHANKEYLT
-300 QWLKEDLNWDGLV
+300 KWLKEDLNWDGMI

-384 KYRLGLFDKPYWSTG
+384 KYRLGLFDKPYWSTE
-399 DYPEFGSKE
+399 DYPKFGSEE
-408 FADVALQAAEE
+408 FAQTALQAAEE

-510 EIDKSVAAAQN
+510 EIEKSVEAARN

-537 PGNLTDLNLSMNQQN
+537 PGNLTDLNLSTNQQN
-552 LVKALAA
+552 LVKALAE
-559 TGKPVILILNEG
+559 TGKPIILILNEG

-584 AVINVML
+584 AVVNIML

-606 DANFSGKMPYTY
+606 DANFSAKMPYTY

-662 TYKYSNLKVDKAQFT
+662 TYKYSNLKVDKPQFT
-677 ADDELTF
+677 ADDVLTF
-684 TVDVTNTGSVAGKES
+684 SVDVTNTGSMAGKES

-723 ISLNPGETKTVTMKL
+723 ISLNPGETKTVTMTL

-747 YYGKWTLE
+747 YYGQWTLE

>member
-1 MKHLKNI
+1 MKNI
-8 ALASVLCAGT
+8 SKLALASVFCAGA
-18 CLSAEGQ
+18 CLSAGAQ
-25 TVPPA
+25 NVPPA
-30 IPSDPEIE
+30 IPSDPVIE
-38 ANIQNWLKKMTI
+38 ANIQEWLQKMTL

-71 QKDGFTLDKAK
+71 MKHGFVLDKAK

-102 AQPKEKWAEAIRQI
+102 AQTKEKWAEAIKQI

-139 YTLDGTLFPQGVNM
+139 YTLGGTFFPQGVNM
-153 GATFNRDLVKRE
+153 GASFNRDLVKRE

-221 EDPNHIGKYN
+221 EDPNHIGPN
-231 VAACM
+231 HVAACM

-263 KHFAPYLAAVRQGAL
+263 KHFAPYLEAVRQGAL

-291 FHANREYLT
+291 FHANKEYLT
-300 QWLKEDLNWDGLV
+300 KWLKEDLNWDGMI

-384 KYRLGLFDKPYWSTG
+384 KYRLGLFDKPYWSTE
-399 DYPEFGSKE
+399 DYPKFGSEE
-408 FADVALQAAEE
+408 FAQVALQAAEE
-419 SEVLLKNEGGIL
+419 SEVLLKNEEGIL

-510 EIDKSVAAAQN
+510 EIEKSVEAARN

-537 PGNLTDLNLSMNQQN
+537 PGNLTDLNLSTNQQN
-552 LVKALAA
+552 LVKALAE
-559 TGKPVILILNEG
+559 TGKPIILILNEG

-584 AVINVML
+584 AVVNIML

-606 DANFSGKMPYTY
+606 DANFSAKMPYTY

-662 TYKYSNLKVDKAQFT
+662 TYKYSNLKVDKPQFT
-677 ADDELTF
+677 ADDVLTF
-684 TVDVTNTGSVAGKES
+684 SVDVTNTGSMAGKES

-723 ISLNPGETKTVTMKL
+723 ISLNPGETKTVTMTL

-747 YYGKWTLE
+747 YYGQWTLE

>member
-1 MKHLKNI
+1 MTTVMCAGAI
-8 ALASVLCAGT
+8 ALAV
-18 CLSAEGQ
+18 GQ
-25 TVPPA
+25 TAPA
-30 IPSDPEIE
+30 IPSDPVIE
-38 ANIQNWLKKMTI
+38 ANIQQWLKKMTL

-65 TDFEAS
+65 TDFEKS
-71 QKDGFTLDKAK
+71 RDGFTLSEAM

-88 KYKVGSLLNVPLSI
+88 KYKVGSLLNVPLSV
-102 AQPKEKWAEAIRQI
+102 AQKKEVWAKAIRQI
-116 QELSMK
+116 QEKSMK

-127 CIYGVDQIHGTT
+127 CIYGVDEIHGTT

-153 GATFNRDLVKRE
+153 GATFNRAIVRRG

-175 GCIPWT
+175 SCVPWT

-190 DPRWSRMWENYGED
+190 DPRWPRMWENYGED
-204 CYVNAE
+204 AYLNTV
-210 MGKASVIGFQG
+210 MGVEAVLGFQG
-221 EDPNHIGKYN
+221 SDPNHIGRYN
-231 VAACM
+231 VAACV

-246 SGKDRTPSSISR
+246 SGKDRTPSAIPR
-258 SDMRE
+258 SELRE
-263 KHFAPYLAAVRQGAL
+263 KHFAPYLAAIRAGAL
-278 SVMVNSGVDNGMP
+278 SVMVNSAVDNGMP
-291 FHANREYLT
+291 FHANKELLT
-300 QWLKEDLNWDGLV
+300 DWLKRDLNWDGLI

-343 GIDMSMVPYEVSFCD
+343 GIDMSMVPYETSFCT

-384 KYRLGLFDKPYWSTG
+384 KYRLGLFDNPYW
-399 DYPEFGSKE
+399 DIAEYDKFGSPE
-408 FADVALQAAEE
+408 HAAEALRAAEE
-419 SEVLLKNEGGIL
+419 SEVLLKNDGNLL
-431 PLAKGKKILLAGPN
+431 PLKQGTKILLAGPN

-467 CAQAYNTIY
+467 FAGAYNTIY
-476 EALCNKFGKE
+476 EALCNKFGKD
-486 NIIYEPGVTY
+486 NITYEPGVTY

-505 EENTP
+505 EENP
-510 EIDKSVAAAQN
+510 VEIEKAVAAAAN

-537 PGNLTDLNLSMNQQN
+537 PGNLNDLTLSANQRN

-559 TGKPVILILNEG
+559 TGKPVILVLNEG
-571 RPRLIK
+571 RPRIIN

-584 AVINVML
+584 AVVHVML

-606 DANFSGKMPYTY
+606 DVNFSGKLPYTY
-618 PKHINALATYDY
+618 PKYINSLATYDY
-630 KPCENIG
+630 KPCENVG
-637 QMGGNYNYDSVMDI
+637 QMAGNYNYDAVMNV

-662 TYKYSNLKVDKAQFT
+662 SYAYSNLKVDKSSFAPGDVIT
-677 ADDELTF
+677 VS
-684 TVDVTNTGSVAGKES
+684 VDVTNTGSVEGKES
-699 VLLYSKDLVASSTPD
+699 VLLYSSDLVASSTPD
-714 NIRLRNFEK
+714 IKRLRGFDK
-723 ISLNPGETKTVTMKL
+723 ISLKPGETKTVTLKL
-738 KGSDLAFVN
+738 AADDLAFVG
-747 YYGKWTLE
+747 YDGLWRLE
-755 KGDFKVKCGDQWID
+755 KGDFVLACGGKTVTVT
-769 LQCTQ
+769 CTD
-774 TKVWDTPNR
+774 TKVWNTPNR

>member
-1 MKHLKNI
+1 MNNI
-8 ALASVLCAGT
+8 RNLAMASMVCAGS
-18 CLSAEGQ
+18 LAGMAQ
-25 TVPPA
+25 PAPA
-30 IPSDPEIE
+30 ISADPVIE
-38 ANIQNWLKKMTI
+38 AHIQEWLKKMTL
-50 EEKIGQMCEITIDVV
+50 EEKIGQMCEITVDVV
-65 TDFEAS
+65 TDFPGS
-71 QKDGFTLDKAK
+71 KDGFKLSEAM

-88 KYKVGSLLNVPLSI
+88 KYKVGSILNVPLSV
-102 AQPKEKWAEAIRQI
+102 AQKKEVWAAAIKQI
-116 QELSMK
+116 QEKSMK

-153 GATFNRDLVKRE
+153 GATFNRSLVRRG

-190 DPRWSRMWENYGED
+190 DPRWPRMWENYGED

-210 MGKASVIGFQG
+210 MGVEAVKGFQG
-221 EDPNHIGKYN
+221 DDPNHIGEYN

-263 KHFAPYLAAVRQGAL
+263 KHFAPFLAAIRQGAL

-291 FHANREYLT
+291 FHANRELLT
-300 QWLKEDLNWDGLV
+300 EWLKEDLNWDGMI

-329 AATKKEAI
+329 AATKKEAV

-358 YLKELVEEGEVPM
+358 YLKELVQEGEVPM

-384 KYRLGLFDKPYWSTG
+384 KYRLGLFENPYW
-399 DYPEFGSKE
+399 DIKKYNKFGSEE
-408 FADVALQAAEE
+408 FARVALQAAEE
-419 SEVLLKNEGGIL
+419 SEVLLKNEGNIL
-431 PLAKGKKILLAGPN
+431 PLAKGTKILLAGPN

-457 YSWQGHRADE
+457 YSWQGHLADQ
-467 CAQAYNTIY
+467 CAGVYNTIY
-476 EALCNKFGKE
+476 ESLCNKYGKE

-505 EENTP
+505 EENQP
-510 EIDKSVAAAQN
+510 EIEKSVAAASR

-537 PGNLTDLNLSMNQQN
+537 PGNLTNLTMSENQRN

-559 TGKPVILILNEG
+559 TGKPVILILNQG
-571 RPRLIK
+571 RPRIIN
-577 DIEPLAK
+577 DIVPLAK

-606 DANFSGKMPYTY
+606 DANFSGKMPFTY
-618 PKHINALATYDY
+618 PKYINALANYDY
-630 KPCENIG
+630 KPCENMG
-637 QMGGNYNYDSVMDI
+637 QMGGNYNYDSVMDV
-651 QWPFGFGLSYT
+651 QWNFGDGLSYT
-662 TYKYSNLKVDKAQFT
+662 TYNYSNLKIDKTSFT
-677 ADDELTF
+677 ADDVLTVS
-684 TVDVTNTGSVAGKES
+684 VDVTNTGKVAGKES

-723 ISLNPGETKTVTMKL
+723 VALNPGETKTVTMQL
-738 KGSDLAFVN
+738 KGSDLAFVG
-747 YYGKWTLE
+747 YDGKWRLE
-755 KGDFKVKCGDQWID
+755 KGDFTIKCGGQTLDIN
-769 LQCTQ
+769 CTE

>member
-1 MKHLKNI
+1 MKNI
-8 ALASVLCAGT
+8 KKLALASVLCTGVCLTAG
-18 CLSAEGQ
+18 GQ
-25 TVPPA
+25 KPAPA
-30 IPSDPEIE
+30 IPSDPVIE
-38 ANIQNWLKKMTI
+38 AHIQEWLKKMTL
-50 EEKIGQMCEITIDVV
+50 EEKVGQMCEITIDVV
-65 TDFEAS
+65 SDFEAS
-71 QKDGFTLDKAK
+71 KKNGFTLNPAM

-88 KYKVGSLLNVPLSI
+88 KYKVGSLLNVPLSM
-102 AQPKEKWAEAIRQI
+102 AQKKEKWAEAIKQI
-116 QELSMK
+116 QDKSMK

-139 YTLDGTLFPQGVNM
+139 YTLDGTMFPQGVNM
-153 GATFNRDLVKRE
+153 GASFNRELVRRG

-190 DPRWSRMWENYGED
+190 DPRWPRMWENYGED
-204 CYVNAE
+204 CYVNAQ
-210 MGKASVIGFQG
+210 MGVEAVKGFQG
-221 EDPNHIGKYN
+221 SDPNHIGEYN

-258 SDMRE
+258 SDLRE
-263 KHFAPYLAAVRQGAL
+263 KHFAPFLAAVRAGAL

-291 FHANREYLT
+291 FHANRELLT
-300 QWLKEDLNWDGLV
+300 EWLKEDLNWDGMI

-358 YLKELVEEGEVPM
+358 YLKELVQEGEVPM

-384 KYRLGLFDKPYWSTG
+384 KYRLGLFDHPYW
-399 DYPEFGSKE
+399 DIKKYDKFGSKE
-408 FADVALQAAEE
+408 FAAAALQAAEE
-419 SEVLLKNEGGIL
+419 SEVLLKNEGNIL
-431 PLAKGKKILLAGPN
+431 PLAKGTKILLAGPN

-457 YSWQGHRADE
+457 YSWQGHLADL
-467 CAQAYNTIY
+467 CAGAYNTIY
-476 EALCNKFGKE
+476 EALCNKYGKE

-505 EENTP
+505 EENQP
-510 EIDKSVAAAQN
+510 EIEKSVAAAAG

-537 PGNLTDLNLSMNQQN
+537 PGNLSDLTLSENQRN

-559 TGKPVILILNEG
+559 TGKPVILVLNEG
-571 RPRLIK
+571 RPRIIN
-577 DIEPLAK
+577 DIVPLAK
-584 AVINVML
+584 AVVDVML
-591 PGNYGGDALANLLAG
+591 PSNYGGDALANLLAG
-606 DANFSGKMPYTY
+606 DANFSGKLPFTY
-618 PKHINALATYDY
+618 PKYINSLANYDY
-630 KPCENIG
+630 KPCENMG
-637 QMGGNYNYDSVMDI
+637 QMGGNYNYDAVMDV
-651 QWPFGFGLSYT
+651 QWEFGFGLSYT
-662 TYKYSNLKVDKAQFT
+662 TYSYSNLKVDKPSFT
-677 ADDELTF
+677 ADDVLTVS
-684 TVDVTNTGSVAGKES
+684 VDVTNTGKVAGKES

-723 ISLNPGETKTVTMKL
+723 VALNPGETKTVTMKL
-738 KGSDLAFVN
+738 KGSDLAFVG
-747 YYGKWTLE
+747 YDGKWRLE
-755 KGDFKVKCGDQWID
+755 KGDFKLKCGDQWTDI
-769 LQCTQ
+769 QCSE

>member
-1 MKHLKNI
+1 MKNFKKL
-8 ALASVLCAGT
+8 ALASVLCTGVCLTAG
-18 CLSAEGQ
+18 GQ
-25 TVPPA
+25 KPAPA
-30 IPSDPEIE
+30 IPSDPVIE
-38 ANIQNWLKKMTI
+38 AHIQKWLKKMTL

-65 TDFEAS
+65 SDFEAS
-71 QKDGFTLDKAK
+71 KKNGFTLNPAM

-88 KYKVGSLLNVPLSI
+88 KYKVGSLLNVPLSV
-102 AQPKEKWAEAIRQI
+102 AQKKEKWAEAIKQI
-116 QELSMK
+116 QDLSMK

-139 YTLDGTLFPQGVNM
+139 YTLDGTMFPQGINM
-153 GATFNRDLVKRE
+153 GAAFNRELTEK
-165 AEISA
+165 AAAISA

-210 MGKASVIGFQG
+210 MGVEAVKGFQG
-221 EDPNHIGKYN
+221 DDPNHIGEYN

-263 KHFAPYLAAVRQGAL
+263 KHFAPFLAAIRQGAL
-278 SVMVNSGVDNGMP
+278 SVMVNSGVDNGVP
-291 FHANREYLT
+291 FHANRELLT
-300 QWLKEDLNWDGLV
+300 EWLKEDLNWDGMI

-329 AATKKEAI
+329 AATKKEAV

-358 YLKELVEEGEVPM
+358 YLKELVQEGEVPM

-384 KYRLGLFDKPYWSTG
+384 KYRLGLFENPYW
-399 DYPEFGSKE
+399 DIKKYNKFGSEE
-408 FADVALQAAEE
+408 FARVALQAAEE
-419 SEVLLKNEGGIL
+419 SEVLLKNEGNIL
-431 PLAKGKKILLAGPN
+431 PLAKGTKILLAGPN

-457 YSWQGHRADE
+457 YSWQGHLADQ
-467 CAQAYNTIY
+467 CAGAYNTIY
-476 EALCNKFGKE
+476 ESLCNKYGKE

-505 EENTP
+505 EENQP
-510 EIDKSVAAAQN
+510 EIEKSVAAASR

-537 PGNLTDLNLSMNQQN
+537 PGNLSNLTMSENQRN

-559 TGKPVILILNEG
+559 TGKPVILILNQG
-571 RPRLIK
+571 RPRIIN
-577 DIEPLAK
+577 DIVPLAK

-606 DANFSGKMPYTY
+606 DANFSGKMPFTY
-618 PKHINALATYDY
+618 PKYINALANYDY
-630 KPCENIG
+630 KPCENMG
-637 QMGGNYNYDSVMDI
+637 QMGGNYNYDSVMDV
-651 QWPFGFGLSYT
+651 QWNFGDGLSYT
-662 TYKYSNLKVDKAQFT
+662 TYNYSNLKIDKTSFT
-677 ADDELTF
+677 ADDVLTVS
-684 TVDVTNTGSVAGKES
+684 VDVTNTGKVAGKES

-723 ISLNPGETKTVTMKL
+723 IELNPGETKTVTMQL
-738 KGSDLAFVN
+738 KGSDLAFVG
-747 YYGKWTLE
+747 YDGKWRLE
-755 KGDFKVKCGDQWID
+755 KGDFKLKCGNQWTDI
-769 LQCTQ
+769 QCSE
-774 TKVWDTPNR
+774 TKIWDTPNK

>member
-1 MKHLKNI
+1 MKNFKKL
-8 ALASVLCAGT
+8 ALASVLCTGVCLTAG
-18 CLSAEGQ
+18 GQ
-25 TVPPA
+25 KPAPA
-30 IPSDPEIE
+30 IPSDPVIE
-38 ANIQNWLKKMTI
+38 AHIQEWLKKMTL

-65 TDFEAS
+65 SDFEAS
-71 QKDGFTLDKAK
+71 KKNGFTLNPAM

-88 KYKVGSLLNVPLSI
+88 KYKVGSLLNVPLSV
-102 AQPKEKWAEAIRQI
+102 AQKKEKWAEAIKQI
-116 QELSMK
+116 QDLSMK

-139 YTLDGTLFPQGVNM
+139 YTLDGTMFPQGINM
-153 GATFNRDLVKRE
+153 GAAFNRELTEK
-165 AEISA
+165 AAAISA

-210 MGKASVIGFQG
+210 MGKASVRGFQG
-221 EDPNHIGKYN
+221 SDPNHIGEYN

-263 KHFAPYLAAVRQGAL
+263 KHFAPFLAAIRQGAL
-278 SVMVNSGVDNGMP
+278 SVMVNSGVDNGIP
-291 FHANREYLT
+291 FHANRELLT
-300 QWLKEDLNWDGLV
+300 EWLKEDLNWDGMI

-329 AATKKEAI
+329 AATKKEAV

-358 YLKELVEEGEVPM
+358 YLKELVQEGEVPM

-384 KYRLGLFDKPYWSTG
+384 KYRLGLFENPYW
-399 DYPEFGSKE
+399 DIKKYDKFGSKE
-408 FADVALQAAEE
+408 FAAEALQAAEE
-419 SEVLLKNEGGIL
+419 SEVLLKNEGNIL
-431 PLAKGKKILLAGPN
+431 PLAKGTKILLAGPN

-457 YSWQGHRADE
+457 YSWQGHLADQ
-467 CAQAYNTIY
+467 CAGAYNTIY
-476 EALCNKFGKE
+476 ESLCNKYGKE

-505 EENTP
+505 EENQP
-510 EIDKSVAAAQN
+510 EIEKSVAAASR

-537 PGNLTDLNLSMNQQN
+537 PGNLSNLTMSENQRN

-559 TGKPVILILNEG
+559 TGKPVILILNQG
-571 RPRLIK
+571 RPRIIN
-577 DIEPLAK
+577 DIVPLAK

-606 DANFSGKMPYTY
+606 DANFSGKMPFTY
-618 PKHINALATYDY
+618 PKHINALANYDY
-630 KPCENIG
+630 KPCENMG
-637 QMGGNYNYDSVMDI
+637 QMGGNYNYDSVMDV
-651 QWPFGFGLSYT
+651 QWEFGFGLSYT
-662 TYKYSNLKVDKAQFT
+662 TYSYSNLKVDKTSFT
-677 ADDELTF
+677 ADDVLTVS
-684 TVDVTNTGSVAGKES
+684 VDVTNTGKVAGKES

-723 ISLNPGETKTVTMKL
+723 IELNPGETKTVTMQL
-738 KGSDLAFVN
+738 KGSDLAFVG
-747 YYGKWTLE
+747 YDGKWRLE
-755 KGDFKVKCGDQWID
+755 KGDFKLKCGNQWTDI
-769 LQCTQ
+769 QCSE
-774 TKVWDTPNR
+774 TKVWDTPNK

>member
-1 MKHLKNI
+1 MTT
-8 ALASVLCAGT
+8 VMCAGAIA
-18 CLSAEGQ
+18 SAVGQ
-25 TVPPA
+25 TAPA
-30 IPSDPEIE
+30 IPSDPVIE
-38 ANIQNWLKKMTI
+38 ANIQQWLKKMTL

-65 TDFEAS
+65 TDFEKS
-71 QKDGFTLDKAK
+71 RDGFTLSEAM

-88 KYKVGSLLNVPLSI
+88 KYKVGSLLNVPLSV
-102 AQPKEKWAEAIRQI
+102 AQKKKVWAKAIRQI
-116 QELSMK
+116 QEKSIK

-127 CIYGVDQIHGTT
+127 CIYGVDEIHGTT

-153 GATFNRDLVKRE
+153 GATFNRALVRRG

-175 GCIPWT
+175 SCVPWT

-190 DPRWSRMWENYGED
+190 DPRWPRMWENYGED
-204 CYVNAE
+204 AYLNTV
-210 MGKASVIGFQG
+210 MGVEAVLGFQG
-221 EDPNHIGKYN
+221 RDPNHIGRYN
-231 VAACM
+231 VAACV

-246 SGKDRTPSSISR
+246 SGKDRTPSAIPR
-258 SDMRE
+258 SELRE
-263 KHFAPYLAAVRQGAL
+263 KHFAPYLAAIRAGAL
-278 SVMVNSGVDNGMP
+278 SVMVNSAVDNGMP
-291 FHANREYLT
+291 FHANKELLT
-300 QWLKEDLNWDGLV
+300 DWLKRDLNWDGLI

-343 GIDMSMVPYEVSFCD
+343 GIDMSMVPYETSFCT

-384 KYRLGLFDKPYWSTG
+384 KYRLGLFDNPYW
-399 DYPEFGSKE
+399 DIAEYDKFGSPE
-408 FADVALQAAEE
+408 HAAEALRAAEE
-419 SEVLLKNEGGIL
+419 SEVLLKNDGNLL
-431 PLAKGKKILLAGPN
+431 PLKQGTKILLAGPN

-467 CAQAYNTIY
+467 FAGAYNTIY
-476 EALCNKFGKE
+476 EALCNKFGKD
-486 NIIYEPGVTY
+486 NITYEPGVTY

-505 EENTP
+505 EENP
-510 EIDKSVAAAQN
+510 AEIEKAVAAAAN

-537 PGNLTDLNLSMNQQN
+537 PGNLNDLTLSANQRN

-559 TGKPVILILNEG
+559 TGKPVILVLNEG
-571 RPRLIK
+571 RPRIIN

-584 AVINVML
+584 AVVHVML

-606 DANFSGKMPYTY
+606 DVNFSGKLPYTY
-618 PKHINALATYDY
+618 PKYINSLATYDY
-630 KPCENIG
+630 KPCENVG
-637 QMGGNYNYDSVMDI
+637 QMAGNYNYDAVMDV

-662 TYKYSNLKVDKAQFT
+662 SYAYSNLKVDKSSFAPGDVIT
-677 ADDELTF
+677 VS
-684 TVDVTNTGSVAGKES
+684 VDVTNTGSVEGKES
-699 VLLYSKDLVASSTPD
+699 VLLYSSDLVASSTPD
-714 NIRLRNFEK
+714 IKRLRGFDK
-723 ISLNPGETKTVTMKL
+723 ISLKPGETKTVTLKL
-738 KGSDLAFVN
+738 AADDLAFVG
-747 YYGKWTLE
+747 YDGLWRLE
-755 KGDFKVKCGDQWID
+755 KGDFVLACGGKTVTVT
-769 LQCTQ
+769 CTD
-774 TKVWDTPNR
+774 TKVWNTPNR